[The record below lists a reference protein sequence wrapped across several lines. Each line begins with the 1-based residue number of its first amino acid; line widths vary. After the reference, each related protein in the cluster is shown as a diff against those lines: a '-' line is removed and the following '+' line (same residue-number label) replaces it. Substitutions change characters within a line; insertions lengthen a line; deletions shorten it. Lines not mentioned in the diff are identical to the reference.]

1 MIFYYVLCIIMH
13 YFVVVF
19 WFDLIDWLIN
29 YLFIIYYFKFWS
41 RWKGEEKIP
50 PWNRDP
56 RVLFHYPML
65 KYSVAQPP
73 YKKKKRFIFG
83 EGFFEEEVTPALNT
97 LIYSR

>member
-1 MIFYYVLCIIMH
+1 
-13 YFVVVF
+13 
-19 WFDLIDWLIN
+19 LIDYL
-29 YLFIIYYFKFWS
+29 LFIILSFGRGGKE
-41 RWKGEEKIP
+41 RKKIP